1 MNPIKKTLGIFL
13 AVLFVLAAVPA
24 LIFFNF
30 DQRAF
35 AIETYQQAFARSDFY
50 NKLPAVL
57 ADSMIGLTADASQF
71 PVVMRGMDQQTLE
84 AFLRTMLS
92 QETLKAMGNE
102 TLNSIFA
109 FLNRQTDSVQISL
122 IPLKASMASDAGV
135 QAVYSL
141 LNTQPDCTM
150 EQMAQAAMNLLGS
163 GEIQFCKPPA
173 ELIPILTPIIQ
184 AQMQATAQIIPDQ
197 LILFMAMPG
206 NDPRARLQIARLGM
220 RLSPILPLVF
230 LLLMTIVTVRSLKS
244 WLNWWGIPFFITGL
258 LTALVSLVGAPIFG
272 AILRSVL
279 SSHLPIAM
287 LGSASE
293 LTSAMFQALLSPVL
307 WQGLGIAFIGFGMAM
322 AGYLIK
328 GKATKA

>member
-24 LIFFNF
+24 LILFNF

-122 IPLKASMASDAGV
+122 VPLKASMASDAGV

-173 ELIPILTPIIQ
+173 ELIPMLTPIIQ
-184 AQMQATAQIIPDQ
+184 GQMQATAQMIPDQ

-279 SSHLPIAM
+279 SSRLPIAM